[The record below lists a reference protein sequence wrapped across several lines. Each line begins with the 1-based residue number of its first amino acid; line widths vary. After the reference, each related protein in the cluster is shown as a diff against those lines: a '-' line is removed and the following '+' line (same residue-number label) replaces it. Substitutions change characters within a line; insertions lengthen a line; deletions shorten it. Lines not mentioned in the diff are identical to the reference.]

1 MLERKDHGCQ
11 HHGRKRLSG
20 TTKWLDRM
28 WKSGDPPMTQEPQ
41 KPYTKRGGQHVQKA
55 WLGAI
60 AIVPTDRNQ
69 FLQDKKKTCPRT
81 RAARK
86 PHGSRLPPPPAEVA
100 GQKKKSQL
108 LQPSRPA
115 HRHPLLAYTAPRA
128 SLYSVY
134 EGARRCRLRIP
145 DRPVLQDGRHKRREY
160 VSAHLLGASGRR

>member
-1 MLERKDHGCQ
+1 MLERKDHDWQ

-20 TTKWLDRM
+20 TTKWLDRR
-28 WKSGDPPMTQEPQ
+28 WKSGDLPMTQEPQ

-100 GQKKKSQL
+100 GQKKRNLNSCNLPARPIGTLSLHTPHPEPLSTPYTRELADVDCASQTV
-108 LQPSRPA
+108 PCCKTDATNDES
-115 HRHPLLAYTAPRA
+115 T
-128 SLYSVY
+128 
-134 EGARRCRLRIP
+134 
-145 DRPVLQDGRHKRREY
+145 
-160 VSAHLLGASGRR
+160 